1 MREGSLLPQVLTVVG
16 PVVTVLLGRP
26 GLVVVVVVVFVEP
39 GYCFVEPGYWLAW
52 LICLLVAAD
61 GRAQ

>member
-16 PVVTVLLGRP
+16 PVGRP
-26 GLVVVVVVVFVEP
+26 GFLVVVV
-39 GYCFVEPGYWLAW
+39 VEPGYWLVVVVVEPGYWLVW